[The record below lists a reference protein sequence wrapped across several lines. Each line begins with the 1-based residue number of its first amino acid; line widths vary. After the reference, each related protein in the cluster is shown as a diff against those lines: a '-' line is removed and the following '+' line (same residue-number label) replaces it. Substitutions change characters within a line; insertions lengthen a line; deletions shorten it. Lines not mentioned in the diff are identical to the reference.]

1 MDRSNRY
8 AALEINEPAPVE
20 PMRLSPS
27 NTIDKGSSRAGLSFS
42 GPQTKRSAS
51 KNPVRPDAGDTG
63 TDITSTPTNTSLVS
77 NKVATVPKP
86 RRAAEETK
94 HVLVFG
100 GKKYASVSRIVTNRG
115 VFSKHDNTHA
125 NGNLDIPNVENQ
137 FSHPSAPNIDENLE
151 TNEIQ
156 EMDIIS
162 ETPLERVI
170 SWNCQGATSP
180 TCRRAFLEYKRLFK
194 PDIFCIMEPRVSG
207 THADAICGRL
217 GFDNWIRVE
226 SLGFSGGIWI
236 FWTENNFSIQLI
248 ESHPQFFACKV
259 LPVSGVSWNF
269 CFIYASP
276 YSPCRRILWTDLKLD
291 SVDLSDEWMALGDFN
306 CVPFQSE
313 LQGYNT
319 FNISGAKLF
328 SDWIFDNGLLDM
340 GFEGSAFTWSRG
352 LSSHSL
358 QRARLDRALCSPNW
372 QFRFPHAY
380 VTHPAKF
387 HSDHCPLVVSLN
399 RHVHRMEGPF
409 RFQLA
414 WMNHADLGMI
424 VGNALNSSTDI
435 PDFI

>member
-1 MDRSNRY
+1 
-8 AALEINEPAPVE
+8 
-20 PMRLSPS
+20 
-27 NTIDKGSSRAGLSFS
+27 
-42 GPQTKRSAS
+42 
-51 KNPVRPDAGDTG
+51 
-63 TDITSTPTNTSLVS
+63 
-77 NKVATVPKP
+77 
-86 RRAAEETK
+86 
-94 HVLVFG
+94 
-100 GKKYASVSRIVTNRG
+100 
-115 VFSKHDNTHA
+115 
-125 NGNLDIPNVENQ
+125 
-137 FSHPSAPNIDENLE
+137 
-151 TNEIQ
+151 
-156 EMDIIS
+156 
-162 ETPLERVI
+162 
-170 SWNCQGATSP
+170 
-180 TCRRAFLEYKRLFK
+180 
-194 PDIFCIMEPRVSG
+194 MEPRVSG

-424 VGNALNSSTDI
+424 NLASNLRLWNRNSFGNIFSRKKRISARIAGIQKTLSTGGPQHLLKLELKLKKQLEDILEQEELFWFQKSKEDWIVSGDRNTWYYHLSTLVRNKKSPVTRLMDDMGNWIEDSIQLQALVRDFYCNLYTLDRASELNRARSGLLTRLNSTHNLI
-435 PDFI
+435 LNEDFSRDEVTAAFK